1 MRKLHLI
8 GLATLP
14 VLVLGCSGTTID
26 SGTTQGPGVSASKA
40 GDGSPTGTKKGEDTK
55 KEDDGTRKIVFE
67 VTGSGVSKATS
78 ITYTVG
84 GNSSQAN
91 NTKLPWEKEATSSDP
106 FLLLSLVAQSG
117 SGGDGSISCRIKV
130 DGKVIVEN
138 TSQGAYA
145 VVTCSKDA

>member
-8 GLATLP
+8 GLAALP
-14 VLVLGCSGTTID
+14 ALVLGCSSTAID
-26 SGTTQGPGVSASKA
+26 SGTTKGPGVSTSKTS
-40 GDGSPTGTKKGEDTK
+40 DGSQADTK
-55 KEDDGTRKIVFE
+55 KEGDGARKIVFE
-67 VTGSGVSKATS
+67 VTGSGVSKAAS

-91 NTKLPWEKEATSSDP
+91 NAKLPWEKETSSADP

>member
-8 GLATLP
+8 GLAALP
-14 VLVLGCSGTTID
+14 ALVLGCSSTTTDGGTTK
-26 SGTTQGPGVSASKA
+26 GPGVSASKA
-40 GDGSPTGTKKGEDTK
+40 GDGSQAGTKKK
-55 KEDDGTRKIVFE
+55 DDGARKIVFE

-91 NTKLPWEKEATSSDP
+91 NTKLPWEKEASSTDP

-145 VVTCSKDA
+145 VVTCSGSA